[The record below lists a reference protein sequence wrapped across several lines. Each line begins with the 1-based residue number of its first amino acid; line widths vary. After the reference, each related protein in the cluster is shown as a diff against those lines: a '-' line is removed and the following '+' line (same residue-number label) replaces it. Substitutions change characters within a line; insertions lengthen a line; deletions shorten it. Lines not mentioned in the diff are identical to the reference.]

1 MVICCFYSHFP
12 IQHFIC
18 IRLLPCS
25 WLTTFR
31 QSYLWIRLGSSSK
44 PVFSFHHIACNDIW
58 IFITTILTHPQTPHL
73 WWELPLGKFKRL
85 DLYIRKY
92 VSALVYTFSPCVF
105 DTRHIGSTVHLWTA
119 FVSDMKYQSYD
130 YSLPTSPSFWQ
141 WNSLIFIANRS
152 ISVGISGRY
161 PVILPIRLSVLLSF
175 ELLVLLLSA

>member
-25 WLTTFR
+25 RLTTFR

-44 PVFSFHHIACNDIW
+44 PVFSFRHIACNDIW
-58 IFITTILTHPQTPHL
+58 IFITTILTHPQTPPL

-119 FVSDMKYQSYD
+119 FVSDMKDQSYG

-175 ELLVLLLSA
+175 ELLVLWLSA

>member
-1 MVICCFYSHFP
+1 MTGGYPSTNLLFSLHRYCATAFTKIKNGYMLFYSHFP
-12 IQHFIC
+12 IQHFIS

-44 PVFSFHHIACNDIW
+44 PVFSFRYIACNDIW

-119 FVSDMKYQSYD
+119 FVSDVNI
-130 YSLPTSPSFWQ
+130 SLTAT
-141 WNSLIFIANRS
+141 LC
-152 ISVGISGRY
+152 
-161 PVILPIRLSVLLSF
+161 RLHRAFDNEIV
-175 ELLVLLLSA
+175 